1 MFEKLKIDYNPF
13 EKMISIES
21 ENGKWGNE
29 NGLAGDSFDYFVSK
43 IPELIYNEIFDDSD
57 KYEITFIGR
66 EFEHI
71 TLENALSHFFENK
84 NVEYKII
91 HNRKYEFNLKEYIT
105 EFETLPYNYI
115 DEDKKRI
122 ILDELKSTVK
132 MNVLGLYSSGK
143 STFINALLGDDI
155 LYTHSDVATNKILK
169 IYDTDDES
177 ISIKSICKKS
187 ITKQYEI
194 DEENSLR
201 DTLEKLNSSDDLKEI
216 QLNIDIP
223 SINCTMLNYELLDTP
238 GVNNSQNIEHKHIAY
253 DNIADNEN
261 MPLILFVVNIN
272 SYVSDDQETIFN
284 SIKKALE
291 DNNKQNQD
299 RFLFVV
305 NRADEIK
312 RKDFDDVVEN
322 IKKYLNTTFN
332 KNVNIYFTDS
342 YHAVLIKK
350 VLSNIKIEDEDDED
364 NLDLYLKKARDN
376 KVKFLPEYSTISSH
390 EKEILQ
396 KNKTIGD
403 NDTEEEIL
411 KKALYYTGIPTVE
424 KVIQNYIDHHATL
437 HKFQYA
443 YEKVSDYLKKYSD
456 DQKELNQKKNQKQK
470 ELEVKNLSLDNLK
483 NDISENSKLK
493 KLYEDEIKKL
503 QNEINHL
510 NKFVS
515 DFKPEVK
522 KFEIKI
528 QNLKINNDGLN
539 KINREW
545 LDTVERLKNEFG
557 NDIKY
562 IEKLSSKLSE
572 KGTALISEAKKT
584 VRNDFRKKAEEIV
597 LNFQTIVSER
607 SSHLGLLHDQFLNEV
622 KVNGLDQYQE
632 RFNVSSNQIK
642 KERETDRWDY
652 FTLGISKLFRDK
664 ENIDQEKINKISIN
678 LKSII
683 KTIEEQSEK
692 ELAQLKDKA
701 KEKISDFEAFV
712 QAKLNKLKNEEI
724 KLNDKKESL
733 EILKKDT
740 KSQTKEK
747 KSIISQMNKN
757 EKELKSID
765 DNLKSLEEKID
776 KLTSLLEGI
785 I

>member
-43 IPELIYNEIFDDSD
+43 IPELIYNEILDDSD

-71 TLENALSHFFENK
+71 TLDNALSHFFENK

-105 EFETLPYNYI
+105 EFETLPDNYI
-115 DEDKKRI
+115 DKDKKRI

-177 ISIKSICKKS
+177 VSIKSICKDGNTNK
-187 ITKQYEI
+187 YEI

-223 SINCTMLNYELLDTP
+223 SIDCTMLNYELLDTP
-238 GVNNSQNIEHKHIAY
+238 GVNNSQNTEHKHIAY

-261 MPLILFVVNIN
+261 MPLILFIVNIN

-291 DNNKQNQD
+291 DNNKQNQE

-312 RKDFDDVVEN
+312 RKDFDNVVEN
-322 IKKYLNTTFN
+322 IKKYLNTIFN
-332 KNVNIYFTDS
+332 KNVNLYFTDS

-350 VLSNIKIEDEDDED
+350 VLSTIEIEDEDDQD
-364 NLDLYLKKARDN
+364 SLDLYLKKIREG
-376 KVKFLPEYSTISSH
+376 KVKFLPEYSTISLH
-390 EKEILQ
+390 EKELLQ
-396 KNKTIGD
+396 KNKIIDD
-403 NDTEEEIL
+403 NDTKKEIL
-411 KKALYYTGIPTVE
+411 KKALLCTGIPTVE

-456 DQKELNQKKNQKQK
+456 DQKELNQKKNQIQK
-470 ELEVKNLSLDNLK
+470 ELEVQYLSLDDLRNG
-483 NDISENSKLK
+483 ISENSQLK
-493 KLYEDEIKKL
+493 KLYEDEIINL
-503 QNEINHL
+503 QNTINDL
-510 NKFVS
+510 NQFVN
-515 DFKPEVK
+515 DFKPEVE
-522 KFEIKI
+522 KFKVKI
-528 QNLKINNDGLN
+528 ENLKINNEGLN

-545 LDTVERLKNEFG
+545 LDTIERLKNEYG

-562 IEKLSSKLSE
+562 IEKLSLKLSE
-572 KGTALISEAKKT
+572 KGTALISEARTT
-584 VRNDFRKKAEEIV
+584 VRNDFRKKAQAIE
-597 LNFQTIVSER
+597 LDFQNIVSER

-622 KVNGLDQYQE
+622 KVNGLDQHQE

-642 KERETDRWDY
+642 TERETDGWDY
-652 FTLGISKLFRDK
+652 LTFGISKLFRDK
-664 ENIDQEKINKISIN
+664 ENIDQEKVNEISTK
-678 LKSII
+678 LKSKIA
-683 KTIEEQSEK
+683 TIGNDSNQD
-692 ELAQLKDKA
+692 LTQLKDKA
-701 KEKISDFEAFV
+701 NKQISGFEAFV
-712 QAKLNKLKNEEI
+712 QAKLNELKNEEI
-724 KLNDKKESL
+724 KLNNTKEEL
-733 EILKKDT
+733 ETLKKAN
-740 KSQTKEK
+740 KSQSKEK
-747 KSIISQMNKN
+747 KLIENQISEKV
-757 EKELKSID
+757 KELKIMD
-765 DNLKSLEEKID
+765 DNLKSLEEKIK
-776 KLTSLLEGI
+776 KLTSLLEKE
-785 I
+785 